1 MSKMSSREEVA
12 REAARLLY
20 NRTVK
25 EYKDAKEM
33 AASSL
38 GTRALPSNF
47 EVAEELDKI
56 TEERE
61 GSDRLSRLME
71 MRQIALRVM
80 IALKDNDPTLIGS
93 VWRGTPRMGSDID
106 IVVYSENWREVE
118 KKLGEYLLVS
128 AMPVEFTVNSVPLC
142 AVHIGLNID
151 EHLVEVVVR
160 PPEDRDAYNDE
171 RCETY
176 GDAKKGLKL
185 QELER
190 LMRTDPLRRFIPKR
204 RVR

>member
-1 MSKMSSREEVA
+1 MSTREQVA

-61 GSDRLSRLME
+61 GLIRLSRLME

-80 IALKDNDPTLIGS
+80 NALKDNDPTLIGS

-118 KKLGEYLLVS
+118 KKLGEYILAS
-128 AMPVEFTVNSVPLC
+128 AMPVEFTVNGVPLG
-142 AVHIGLNID
+142 AVHI
-151 EHLVEVVVR
+151 
-160 PPEDRDAYNDE
+160 
-171 RCETY
+171 
-176 GDAKKGLKL
+176 
-185 QELER
+185 
-190 LMRTDPLRRFIPKR
+190 
-204 RVR
+204 

>member
-1 MSKMSSREEVA
+1 MSTREQVA

-61 GSDRLSRLME
+61 GSDRLSGLME

-128 AMPVEFTVNSVPLC
+128 AKPVEFTVNGVPLG

-151 EHLVEVVVR
+151 EHPVEVVVR
-160 PPEDRDAYNDE
+160 PPEDRDAYDDE

-176 GDAKKGLKL
+176 GDAKKGLRL

>member
-1 MSKMSSREEVA
+1 MSTREQVA

-61 GSDRLSRLME
+61 GSDRLSGLME

-80 IALKDNDPTLIGS
+80 NALKDNDPTLIGS

-128 AMPVEFTVNSVPLC
+128 AKPVEFTVNGVPLG

-151 EHLVEVVVR
+151 EHPVEVVVR
-160 PPEDRDAYNDE
+160 PPEDRDAYDDE

-176 GDAKKGLKL
+176 GDIKKGLKL

>member
-1 MSKMSSREEVA
+1 MSTREQVA

-61 GSDRLSRLME
+61 GSIRLSRLME

-80 IALKDNDPTLIGS
+80 NALKDNDPTLIGS

-128 AMPVEFTVNSVPLC
+128 AKPVEFTVNGVPLG
-142 AVHIGLNID
+142 AVHIELNID
-151 EHLVEVVVR
+151 EHSVEVVVR
-160 PPEDRDAYNDE
+160 PPEDRDAYDDE

>member
-1 MSKMSSREEVA
+1 
-12 REAARLLY
+12 
-20 NRTVK
+20 
-25 EYKDAKEM
+25 
-33 AASSL
+33 
-38 GTRALPSNF
+38 
-47 EVAEELDKI
+47 
-56 TEERE
+56 
-61 GSDRLSRLME
+61 
-71 MRQIALRVM
+71 
-80 IALKDNDPTLIGS
+80 
-93 VWRGTPRMGSDID
+93 
-106 IVVYSENWREVE
+106 
-118 KKLGEYLLVS
+118 
-128 AMPVEFTVNSVPLC
+128 MPVEFTVNGVTLG

-151 EHLVEVVVR
+151 KHPVEVVVR

>member
-1 MSKMSSREEVA
+1 MSTREQVA

-61 GSDRLSRLME
+61 GSDRLSGLME
-71 MRQIALRVM
+71 MRQIAFRVM

-128 AMPVEFTVNSVPLC
+128 AKPVEFTVNGVPLG
-142 AVHIGLNID
+142 AVHIELNID
-151 EHLVEVVVR
+151 EHSVEVVVR
-160 PPEDRDAYNDE
+160 PPEDRDAYDDE

-204 RVR
+204 RFR